1 MDRIE
6 AMTIFTKVVEQGSF
20 AAAAESLNRSTSAV
34 SRQVAQLEALL
45 DARLLHRT
53 TRRLS
58 LTENGRAYYERC
70 VQLLADIAE
79 AEELAGARDPTPRGT
94 LRLTAPISFGV
105 SHLAPAIAA
114 YLARNPAVRVDVAL
128 SDRQVDLVEE
138 GLDLAIRVGEVGSQ
152 TLVARP
158 IGEARLMIAAAPAY
172 LAANGEPRHPD
183 DLAQHACL
191 TYAYASEGLNWVFRS
206 AAGERIKVPVR
217 GPAHANNGPLLAELA
232 AQGLGLTSAPDFI
245 LQPLID
251 SGRLLEVLGDWR
263 PQPLTIYAVYPTRR
277 HLSAAV
283 RGFVGHLRDW
293 LSNACPESK
302 RAPRLT
308 PERPPI

>member
-1 MDRIE
+1 MDRID

-20 AAAAESLNRSTSAV
+20 AAAATHLALSTSAV
-34 SRQVAQLEALL
+34 SRQVAQLEARL

-53 TRRLS
+53 TRRLA
-58 LTENGRAYYERC
+58 LTDNGRAYYERC

-114 YLARNPAVRVDVAL
+114 FMARYPGVRVDVSL

-158 IGEARLMIAAAPAY
+158 IGEARLMIAASPDY
-172 LAANGEPRHPD
+172 LARRGTPTHPD
-183 DLAQHACL
+183 ALAQHACL
-191 TYAYASEGLNWVFRS
+191 TYAYASEGLNWVFRGPE
-206 AAGERIKVPVR
+206 GERIKVPVR

-232 AQGLGLTSAPDFI
+232 AQGVGLSSAPDFI

-251 SGRLLEVLGDWR
+251 AGRLVEVLHDWL
-263 PQPLTIYAVYPTRR
+263 PPPLTIYAVYPTRR

-283 RGFVGHLRDW
+283 RGFVSHLQDW
-293 LSNACPESK
+293 LVAHCVHEK
-302 RAPRLT
+302 RALRRS
-308 PERPPI
+308 PEDPSA